1 MAIGAPSHKRRRR
14 RRSSRSRVVTPPVR
28 HSPVGRQFRLHSAE
42 VLGSIGILVATATLI
57 ALIWLIAN
65 RSIETERG
73 DLRAR
78 IEATI
83 HGQSLILADQIRR
96 ELLGIQQS
104 LTILKEA
111 FQADP
116 DHFDMTAWRKQMPAL
131 TDVTDDAFIADAQF
145 VIRHDINPPEVGLGI
160 GSRVAG
166 MYGSETEKPDPEED
180 QVTDQTRQK
189 LQTRQHLSLMLLR
202 LTHPG
207 GWIVGAN
214 YRTDALRRL
223 FAEADLGLR
232 GMTAL
237 IDTRLGRVQAIAGP
251 AAANA
256 NYDIATSPMYAATQL
271 RPDGTWIGPSAPDG
285 VQRIHA
291 FRQVPGHKFV
301 VVVAVDEAE
310 AMRPAIAWAQDVR
323 SLALASTLVVLAAA
337 GVALYALWTFRA
349 KRRLR
354 QTLEREQLLATNA
367 QAELVDVRARLGG
380 RAGQMQALFGG
391 IEEGVLVLD
400 AERRVSEWNQRFPEL
415 FGIAS
420 EAPQRGMQLDELVRA
435 QALEGAFGALEDP
448 EREVATRLAQLQA
461 GSGTRPSLYAAPGG
475 HTLAVFATQHA
486 DGSLLLVM
494 REATEHD
501 LRQVPEEPEAEILEA
516 TPTPGSAA
524 AV

>member
-1 MAIGAPSHKRRRR
+1 
-14 RRSSRSRVVTPPVR
+14 
-28 HSPVGRQFRLHSAE
+28 
-42 VLGSIGILVATATLI
+42 
-57 ALIWLIAN
+57 
-65 RSIETERG
+65 
-73 DLRAR
+73 
-78 IEATI
+78 
-83 HGQSLILADQIRR
+83 
-96 ELLGIQQS
+96 
-104 LTILKEA
+104 
-111 FQADP
+111 
-116 DHFDMTAWRKQMPAL
+116 
-131 TDVTDDAFIADAQF
+131 
-145 VIRHDINPPEVGLGI
+145 
-160 GSRVAG
+160 
-166 MYGSETEKPDPEED
+166 
-180 QVTDQTRQK
+180 
-189 LQTRQHLSLMLLR
+189 
-202 LTHPG
+202 
-207 GWIVGAN
+207 
-214 YRTDALRRL
+214 
-223 FAEADLGLR
+223 
-232 GMTAL
+232 
-237 IDTRLGRVQAIAGP
+237 
-251 AAANA
+251 
-256 NYDIATSPMYAATQL
+256 
-271 RPDGTWIGPSAPDG
+271 
-285 VQRIHA
+285 
-291 FRQVPGHKFV
+291 
-301 VVVAVDEAE
+301 VAVDVAE

>member
-14 RRSSRSRVVTPPVR
+14 RRSSRSRVVTPSVR
-28 HSPVGRQFRLHSAE
+28 HSPVGRQFQLHSAE

-57 ALIWLIAN
+57 ALIWLISN
-65 RSIETERG
+65 RSIDTERS

-78 IEATI
+78 VEATI

-96 ELLGIQQS
+96 ELLGVQQS

-145 VIRHDINPPEVGLGI
+145 IIRHDINPPEVGLGI

-166 MYGSETEKPDPEED
+166 MYGSEAEKPDPEED
-180 QVTDQTRQK
+180 QVTEQTKQK
-189 LQTRQHLSLMLLR
+189 LQVRQHLSLMLLR

-223 FAEADLGLR
+223 FAEANLGLR

-237 IDTRLGRVQAIAGP
+237 IDTRLGRVQAIVGP

-256 NYDIATSPMYAATQL
+256 NYDIATSAMYAAMQL

-323 SLALASTLVVLAAA
+323 SLALAATLVVLAAA
-337 GVALYALWTFRA
+337 GVALYAVWTFRT
-349 KRRLR
+349 KHRLR
-354 QTLEREQLLATNA
+354 QTLEREQLLAANA

-380 RAGQMQALFGG
+380 RAGQIQALFAG

-400 AERRVSEWNQRFPEL
+400 AEQRLAEWNQRFPGL
-415 FGIAS
+415 FGIAP
-420 EAPQRGMQLDELVRA
+420 EVPRRGMQLDELLRT

-448 EREVATRLAQLQA
+448 EREVAIRLALLQA
-461 GSGTRPSLYAAPGG
+461 GSGTRPSLYPAPGG
-475 HTLAVFATQHA
+475 HTLAVFTTRHA

-494 REATEHD
+494 REATEYD
-501 LRQVPEEPEAEILEA
+501 LHNVTDEPEAEVLEA
-516 TPTPGSAA
+516 SPAPGSAA
-524 AV
+524 AA